1 MDMRDRLHERID
13 DEMMDRD
20 EHEYEHEHDGYDEKL
35 VGGGGESPGSS
46 AQVYYTGSERCKR
59 RPSAGSS
66 GAEDEGIAIG
76 IGIGITRDCE
86 DKQELRRRRNVDVP
100 PGEILRKR
108 QFEILRKRQFGPP
121 SRSSDT
127 ITATMAASGTS
138 KTTLPAS
145 GNSSEDADASSST
158 TSVTDESEASGSETT
173 GRCCESSRQ
182 KFAPF

>member
-1 MDMRDRLHERID
+1 MDMRDRLHERVD

-20 EHEYEHEHDGYDEKL
+20 EHEYEHDDGYDERL
-35 VGGGGESPGSS
+35 VGEKSPGSS
-46 AQVYYTGSERCKR
+46 VQVYYTGSERCKR
-59 RPSAGSS
+59 RSSAGSS
-66 GAEDEGIAIG
+66 GADDEGIAIG

-100 PGEILRKR
+100 LG
-108 QFEILRKRQFGPP
+108 EILRKRQFGPP

-145 GNSSEDADASSST
+145 GDSSEDADTSAST
-158 TSVTDESEASGSETT
+158 TSVTDGSEASGSETT

>member
-1 MDMRDRLHERID
+1 MDMRDRLHERVD

-20 EHEYEHEHDGYDEKL
+20 EHEYEHDDGYDEKL
-35 VGGGGESPGSS
+35 VGGGGQSPGSS

-66 GAEDEGIAIG
+66 GADDEGIAIG
-76 IGIGITRDCE
+76 IGIGDCE
-86 DKQELRRRRNVDVP
+86 DKQELRRRRNVDIS
-100 PGEILRKR
+100 PG
-108 QFEILRKRQFGPP
+108 EILRKRQFGPP

-145 GNSSEDADASSST
+145 GDSSEDADTLAST
-158 TSVTDESEASGSETT
+158 TSVTDGSEASGSETT
-173 GRCCESSRQ
+173 SRCFESSRQ

>member
-1 MDMRDRLHERID
+1 MRDRLHERVD
-13 DEMMDRD
+13 DEMLDRD
-20 EHEYEHEHDGYDEKL
+20 EYEYKHDAGYDEKL
-35 VGGGGESPGSS
+35 VGGGGQSRGSS

-66 GAEDEGIAIG
+66 GADDEGIAIG

-108 QFEILRKRQFGPP
+108 QFGPP

-145 GNSSEDADASSST
+145 GDSSEDADTSSST
-158 TSVTDESEASGSETT
+158 TSVSDGSEAGGSETT
-173 GRCCESSRQ
+173 SRCCESSRQ

>member
-1 MDMRDRLHERID
+1 MDMRDRLHERVD

-20 EHEYEHEHDGYDEKL
+20 EHEYEHDGYDERL
-35 VGGGGESPGSS
+35 VGGGGGQSPGSS
-46 AQVYYTGSERCKR
+46 AQVYYTGSERCIR
-59 RPSAGSS
+59 RSSAGSS
-66 GAEDEGIAIG
+66 GADDEGIAIG

-108 QFEILRKRQFGPP
+108 QFGPP

-145 GNSSEDADASSST
+145 GDSSEDADTSAST
-158 TSVTDESEASGSETT
+158 TSVTDGSEASGSETT

>member
-1 MDMRDRLHERID
+1 MDMRDRLHERVD
-13 DEMMDRD
+13 DEMLDRD
-20 EHEYEHEHDGYDEKL
+20 EHEYEHDDGYDEKL
-35 VGGGGESPGSS
+35 VGGGGQSPGSS

-59 RPSAGSS
+59 RSSAGSS
-66 GAEDEGIAIG
+66 GADDEGIA

-86 DKQELRRRRNVDVP
+86 DKQELRRRRNVDVSP
-100 PGEILRKR
+100 D
-108 QFEILRKRQFGPP
+108 EILRKRQFGPP

-145 GNSSEDADASSST
+145 GDSSEDADASSST
-158 TSVTDESEASGSETT
+158 TSVTDGSEASGSETT

>member
-1 MDMRDRLHERID
+1 MNMRDRLHERVD
-13 DEMMDRD
+13 DEMLDRD
-20 EHEYEHEHDGYDEKL
+20 EHEYEHDDGYDEKL
-35 VGGGGESPGSS
+35 VGGGGQSPGSS

-66 GAEDEGIAIG
+66 GADDEGIAIG

-108 QFEILRKRQFGPP
+108 QFGPP

-145 GNSSEDADASSST
+145 GDSSEDANTS
-158 TSVTDESEASGSETT
+158 TSVTDGSEASGSETT

-182 KFAPF
+182 EFAPF

>member
-1 MDMRDRLHERID
+1 MDMRDRLHERVD

-20 EHEYEHEHDGYDEKL
+20 EHEYEHDDGYDEKL
-35 VGGGGESPGSS
+35 VGGGGGGQSPGSS
-46 AQVYYTGSERCKR
+46 VQVYYTGSERCKR

-66 GAEDEGIAIG
+66 GADDEGSAIG
-76 IGIGITRDCE
+76 IGIDITRDCE

-100 PGEILRKR
+100 PG
-108 QFEILRKRQFGPP
+108 EILRKRQFGPP

-145 GNSSEDADASSST
+145 GDSSEDADASSST
-158 TSVTDESEASGSETT
+158 TSVTDESEASGTETT
-173 GRCCESSRQ
+173 SRCCESSRQ
-182 KFAPF
+182 NFVPF

>member
-1 MDMRDRLHERID
+1 MRDRLHERVD
-13 DEMMDRD
+13 DEMLDRGD
-20 EHEYEHEHDGYDEKL
+20 HEHEHDDGYDEKL
-35 VGGGGESPGSS
+35 VGEGGQSPGSS
-46 AQVYYTGSERCKR
+46 VQVYYTGSERCKR
-59 RPSAGSS
+59 RSSAGSS
-66 GAEDEGIAIG
+66 GADDEGIAIG

-108 QFEILRKRQFGPP
+108 QFGPP

-145 GNSSEDADASSST
+145 GDSSEDADASSST
-158 TSVTDESEASGSETT
+158 TSVTDGSEASGSETT

>member
-1 MDMRDRLHERID
+1 MDMRDRLHERVD

-20 EHEYEHEHDGYDEKL
+20 DHEYEHDDGYDEKL
-35 VGGGGESPGSS
+35 VGGGGGGGGQSPGSS

-59 RPSAGSS
+59 RSSAGSS
-66 GAEDEGIAIG
+66 GADDEGIA

-86 DKQELRRRRNVDVP
+86 DKQELRRRRRNVDVS
-100 PGEILRKR
+100 PG
-108 QFEILRKRQFGPP
+108 EILRKRQFGPP

-145 GNSSEDADASSST
+145 GDSSEDADASSST

-173 GRCCESSRQ
+173 SRCCESSRQ

>member
-1 MDMRDRLHERID
+1 MDMRDRLHERVD
-13 DEMMDRD
+13 DEMLDRD
-20 EHEYEHEHDGYDEKL
+20 EHEYEHDDYDEKL
-35 VGGGGESPGSS
+35 VGGGGQSPGSS
-46 AQVYYTGSERCKR
+46 AQVYYIGSERCIR
-59 RPSAGSS
+59 RSSAGSG
-66 GAEDEGIAIG
+66 GADDEGIAV
-76 IGIGITRDCE
+76 GIGITRDCE

-100 PGEILRKR
+100 PG
-108 QFEILRKRQFGPP
+108 EILRKRQFGPP

-145 GNSSEDADASSST
+145 GDSSEDADASSST

-173 GRCCESSRQ
+173 SRCCESSRQ

>member
-1 MDMRDRLHERID
+1 MDMRDRLHERVD

-20 EHEYEHEHDGYDEKL
+20 EHEYEHEHDDGYDEKL
-35 VGGGGESPGSS
+35 VGGGGQSPGSS
-46 AQVYYTGSERCKR
+46 AQVYYTGSERSKR

-76 IGIGITRDCE
+76 IGITRDCE
-86 DKQELRRRRNVDVP
+86 DKQELRRRGNVDVP
-100 PGEILRKR
+100 PG
-108 QFEILRKRQFGPP
+108 EILRKRQFGPP

-145 GNSSEDADASSST
+145 GDSSEDADASSST
-158 TSVTDESEASGSETT
+158 TSVSDGSEAGGSETT
-173 GRCCESSRQ
+173 SRCCELSRQ
-182 KFAPF
+182 KPSPSD

>member
-1 MDMRDRLHERID
+1 MDTRDRLHERVD

-20 EHEYEHEHDGYDEKL
+20 EHEYEHDDGYDEKL
-35 VGGGGESPGSS
+35 VGGGGQSPGSS

-66 GAEDEGIAIG
+66 GADDEGIA

-86 DKQELRRRRNVDVP
+86 DKQELRRRRNVDVS
-100 PGEILRKR
+100 PG
-108 QFEILRKRQFGPP
+108 EILRKRQFGPP

-145 GNSSEDADASSST
+145 GDSSEDADTSSST
-158 TSVTDESEASGSETT
+158 TSVSDGSEAGGSETT
-173 GRCCESSRQ
+173 SRCCESSRQ
-182 KFAPF
+182 TFVPF

>member
-1 MDMRDRLHERID
+1 MDMRDRLHERVD
-13 DEMMDRD
+13 DEMPDRD
-20 EHEYEHEHDGYDEKL
+20 EHEYEHGHDGYDEKL
-35 VGGGGESPGSS
+35 VAGQSPGSS
-46 AQVYYTGSERCKR
+46 VQVYYTGSERCKR
-59 RPSAGSS
+59 RSSAGSS
-66 GAEDEGIAIG
+66 GADDEGIAIG

-86 DKQELRRRRNVDVP
+86 DKQELRRRNVDVP
-100 PGEILRKR
+100 PG
-108 QFEILRKRQFGPP
+108 EILRKRQFGPP

-145 GNSSEDADASSST
+145 GDSSEDADTSSST
-158 TSVTDESEASGSETT
+158 TSVTDGSEASGSETT

>member
-1 MDMRDRLHERID
+1 MNMRDRLHERVD

-20 EHEYEHEHDGYDEKL
+20 DHEHEYEHDDGYDEKL
-35 VGGGGESPGSS
+35 VGGGGQSPGPS
-46 AQVYYTGSERCKR
+46 ARVYYTGSERCKR

-66 GAEDEGIAIG
+66 GADDEEMAF
-76 IGIGITRDCE
+76 GIGITRDCE
-86 DKQELRRRRNVDVP
+86 DKQELRRRRNVDVS
-100 PGEILRKR
+100 PG
-108 QFEILRKRQFGPP
+108 EILRKRQFGPP

-145 GNSSEDADASSST
+145 GDSSEDEDASSST
-158 TSVTDESEASGSETT
+158 TSVTDGSEASGSETT
-173 GRCCESSRQ
+173 SRCCESSRQ

>member
-1 MDMRDRLHERID
+1 MDMRDRLHERVD
-13 DEMMDRD
+13 DEMMYRD
-20 EHEYEHEHDGYDEKL
+20 EHEYEHDDGYDEKL
-35 VGGGGESPGSS
+35 VAGQSPGSS
-46 AQVYYTGSERCKR
+46 VQVYYTGSERCKR

-66 GAEDEGIAIG
+66 RADDEGIA

-100 PGEILRKR
+100 SG
-108 QFEILRKRQFGPP
+108 EILRKRQFGPP

-145 GNSSEDADASSST
+145 GDSSEDADTSAST
-158 TSVTDESEASGSETT
+158 TSVTDGSEASGSETT

>member
-1 MDMRDRLHERID
+1 MNMRDRLHERVD

-35 VGGGGESPGSS
+35 VGGGGQSPGSS

-59 RPSAGSS
+59 RSSAGSS

-86 DKQELRRRRNVDVP
+86 DKQELRRRRNVDVS
-100 PGEILRKR
+100 PG
-108 QFEILRKRQFGPP
+108 EILRKRQFGPP

-145 GNSSEDADASSST
+145 GDSSEDADTSSST
-158 TSVTDESEASGSETT
+158 TSVTDGSEASESETT

>member
-1 MDMRDRLHERID
+1 MDMRDRLHERVD
-13 DEMMDRD
+13 DEMLDRD
-20 EHEYEHEHDGYDEKL
+20 EHEYEHDDGYDERL
-35 VGGGGESPGSS
+35 VGGGGQSPGSS

-66 GAEDEGIAIG
+66 GADDEGIGIA

-86 DKQELRRRRNVDVP
+86 DKQELRRRRNVDIS
-100 PGEILRKR
+100 PG
-108 QFEILRKRQFGPP
+108 EILRKRQFGPP

-145 GNSSEDADASSST
+145 GDSSEDADTSSST
-158 TSVTDESEASGSETT
+158 TSVSDGSEAGGSETT
-173 GRCCESSRQ
+173 SRCCELSRQ
-182 KFAPF
+182 KPSPSD